1 MTGRR
6 LALALALA
14 TTGLVV
20 SACGKPCEPIP
31 EGKDVKDLHLVLQGG
46 RLCKDEKDV
55 ATIDYP
61 EVKEAKLGE
70 LYTDAFSKAGWKT
83 DSPSDKT
90 YFFTKGDDALFIVTG
105 TSKDRRVPFAIVRYC
120 HERSPGCQKSL
131 SDLAKAMEKY
141 KK

>member
-6 LALALALA
+6 IGFIGVTVTALALL
-14 TTGLVV
+14 
-20 SACGKPCEPIP
+20 SACGKPCDPIP
-31 EGKDVKDLHLVLQGG
+31 EGKDVKDLNLVLQGG

-55 ATIDYP
+55 ATVDYP
-61 EVKEAKLGE
+61 QAKEANVGTM
-70 LYTDAFSKAGWKT
+70 YTDAFSKAGWKT
-83 DSPSDKT
+83 ESPSDKT

-120 HERSPGCQKSL
+120 HDRGPSCQRSL
-131 SDLAKAMEKY
+131 SELAKAMEKY